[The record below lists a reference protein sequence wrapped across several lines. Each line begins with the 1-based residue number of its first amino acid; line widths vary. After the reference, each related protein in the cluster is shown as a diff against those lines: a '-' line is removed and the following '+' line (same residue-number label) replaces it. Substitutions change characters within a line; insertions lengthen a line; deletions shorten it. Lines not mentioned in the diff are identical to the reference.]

1 MNPWIKMLLIAA
13 VLAGAGSVGGYLA
26 HLHDSAIL
34 AGVQRD
40 DAVKLKGVSDT
51 ATAAAQK
58 YLAQETKWQQQ
69 ISAADQAAEK
79 ANENAQAQEVAL
91 RTRLA
96 TGSQRVWVR
105 AQCTAGG
112 GNVPNGAG
120 AADVGNAPGYAELD
134 PATASDLAGIAA
146 DGDDAIRELT
156 ALQAY
161 VRIIT
166 APQ

>member
-105 AQCTAGG
+105 AQC
-112 GNVPNGAG
+112 
-120 AADVGNAPGYAELD
+120 
-134 PATASDLAGIAA
+134 S
-146 DGDDAIRELT
+146 RW
-156 ALQAY
+156 
-161 VRIIT
+161 R
-166 APQ
+166 